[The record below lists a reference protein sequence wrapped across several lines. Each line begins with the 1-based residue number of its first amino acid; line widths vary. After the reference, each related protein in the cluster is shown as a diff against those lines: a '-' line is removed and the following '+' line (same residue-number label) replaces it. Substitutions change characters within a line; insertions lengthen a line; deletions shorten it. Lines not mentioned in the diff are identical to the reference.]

1 VGDVRAPGTAEPA
14 PGAIDRQIAL
24 ALAHPALEPT
34 KWPRA
39 PIVAVDGC
47 RSVGGL
53 ATPRALRELG
63 CTVIEVDCEADGAFT
78 RGLEPI
84 PENLG
89 ALGEAVRL
97 GKADFGLAHDPD
109 ADRCALV
116 GPDGVPFGEEATLA
130 WPSPSCSRATPG
142 PW

>member
-1 VGDVRAPGTAEPA
+1 PWIER
-14 PGAIDRQIAL
+14 
-24 ALAHPALEPT
+24 T

-63 CTVIEVDCEADGAFT
+63 ATVIEVDCTPDGAFT
-78 RGLEPI
+78 RGLEPV
-84 PENLG
+84 PENV
-89 ALGEAVRL
+89 EARGKAVL
-97 GKADFGLAHDPD
+97 EGKADFGLAHDPD

-130 WPSPSCSRATPG
+130 LAVQVGPLCKQGPVCPRASTS
-142 PW
+142 